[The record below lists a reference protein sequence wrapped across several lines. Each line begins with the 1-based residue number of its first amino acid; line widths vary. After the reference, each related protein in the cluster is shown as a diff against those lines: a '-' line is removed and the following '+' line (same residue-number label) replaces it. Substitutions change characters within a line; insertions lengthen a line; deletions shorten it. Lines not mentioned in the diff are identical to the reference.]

1 MFVPVS
7 VSCSVAMP
15 AGVPRVRA
23 PHRPDRAAGQ
33 FASAQRLRSF
43 RSFGVLGSP
52 SIGDISRAK
61 EMAVPEDEEGKSRT
75 RAVAASVWLLE
86 HAQDLVS
93 VIVGIVLIV
102 LAAAEL
108 VSGIVDF
115 FSDVKKSSIDAAG
128 INLLYRVLLVLI
140 LVEIVHTVVLSLRA
154 HHLVA
159 QPFIIVGL
167 VAVIRKILVVL
178 SGTGTVP
185 TPQLAL
191 LIAMVFVFVAALLAV
206 TWFDRRWK
214 GGDLEVAEQEIA

>member
-1 MFVPVS
+1 M
-7 VSCSVAMP
+7 
-15 AGVPRVRA
+15 
-23 PHRPDRAAGQ
+23 
-33 FASAQRLRSF
+33 
-43 RSFGVLGSP
+43 
-52 SIGDISRAK
+52 
-61 EMAVPEDEEGKSRT
+61 PEDNQDGQSRYI
-75 RAVAASVWLLE
+75 AASVWLLE

-93 VIVGIVLIV
+93 ATVGMVLIV
-102 LAAAEL
+102 LAGAEL

-115 FSDVKKSSIDAAG
+115 FTDLKKTSIDPAC
-128 INLLYRVLLVLI
+128 INLLDRILLVLI

-167 VAVIRKILVVL
+167 VAVIRRILVVL

-191 LIAMVFVFVAALLAV
+191 LIAMIFVFVAALLAV

-214 GGDLEVAEQEIA
+214 GSEAEVAEQEIS

>member
-1 MFVPVS
+1 VPV
-7 VSCSVAMP
+7 P
-15 AGVPRVRA
+15 EGNEDGRA
-23 PHRPDRAAGQ
+23 
-33 FASAQRLRSF
+33 
-43 RSFGVLGSP
+43 
-52 SIGDISRAK
+52 
-61 EMAVPEDEEGKSRT
+61 

-93 VIVGIVLIV
+93 VVVGIVLIV
-102 LAAAEL
+102 LAGGEL
-108 VSGIVDF
+108 VSGVIDF
-115 FSDVKKSSIDAAG
+115 FTDVNVKKTSIDTAG
-128 INLLYRVLLVLI
+128 INLLDRVLLVLI

-167 VAVIRKILVVL
+167 VAVIRRILVVL

-191 LIAMVFVFVAALLAV
+191 LIAMIFVFVAALLAV

-214 GGDLEVAEQEIA
+214 GSEPDVTDQEIS

>member
-1 MFVPVS
+1 
-7 VSCSVAMP
+7 MP
-15 AGVPRVRA
+15 
-23 PHRPDRAAGQ
+23 
-33 FASAQRLRSF
+33 
-43 RSFGVLGSP
+43 
-52 SIGDISRAK
+52 
-61 EMAVPEDEEGKSRT
+61 EGKEESQT
-75 RAVAASVWLLE
+75 WAVATSVWLLE

-93 VIVGIVLIV
+93 VIVGMVLIV

-115 FSDVKKSSIDAAG
+115 FTDVKKTSIDTAG

-185 TPQLAL
+185 PPQLAL

-214 GGDLEVAEQEIA
+214 GGDPAAADQEIS

>member
-1 MFVPVS
+1 
-7 VSCSVAMP
+7 
-15 AGVPRVRA
+15 
-23 PHRPDRAAGQ
+23 
-33 FASAQRLRSF
+33 
-43 RSFGVLGSP
+43 
-52 SIGDISRAK
+52 
-61 EMAVPEDEEGKSRT
+61 VPEGGEDGRA

-93 VIVGIVLIV
+93 VTVGLVLIV
-102 LAAAEL
+102 LAGAEL

-115 FSDVKKSSIDAAG
+115 FTGLRKTSLDSAG
-128 INLLYRVLLVLI
+128 INLLDRVLLVLI

-167 VAVIRKILVVL
+167 VAVIRRVLVVL

-185 TPQLAL
+185 TPQLTL
-191 LIAMVFVFVAALLAV
+191 LVAMIVVFVAALLAV

-214 GGDLEVAEQEIA
+214 AAGPGSAEQEVS

>member
-1 MFVPVS
+1 
-7 VSCSVAMP
+7 MP
-15 AGVPRVRA
+15 
-23 PHRPDRAAGQ
+23 
-33 FASAQRLRSF
+33 
-43 RSFGVLGSP
+43 
-52 SIGDISRAK
+52 
-61 EMAVPEDEEGKSRT
+61 EGKEESQT
-75 RAVAASVWLLE
+75 RAVATSVWLLE

-93 VIVGIVLIV
+93 VIVGMVLIV

-115 FSDVKKSSIDAAG
+115 FTDVKKTSIDMAG

-191 LIAMVFVFVAALLAV
+191 LIAMVFVFVGALLAV

-214 GGDLEVAEQEIA
+214 GGDPAAADQEIS

>member
-1 MFVPVS
+1 
-7 VSCSVAMP
+7 
-15 AGVPRVRA
+15 
-23 PHRPDRAAGQ
+23 
-33 FASAQRLRSF
+33 
-43 RSFGVLGSP
+43 
-52 SIGDISRAK
+52 
-61 EMAVPEDEEGKSRT
+61 MAVPEVTEEKPRV

-93 VIVGIVLIV
+93 VIVGVVLIV

-115 FSDVKKSSIDAAG
+115 FSDVKKKSSIDVAG

-214 GGDLEVAEQEIA
+214 GGELEVAEQEIA

>member
-1 MFVPVS
+1 
-7 VSCSVAMP
+7 
-15 AGVPRVRA
+15 
-23 PHRPDRAAGQ
+23 
-33 FASAQRLRSF
+33 
-43 RSFGVLGSP
+43 
-52 SIGDISRAK
+52 
-61 EMAVPEDEEGKSRT
+61 MAVPEVTEEKPRV

-93 VIVGIVLIV
+93 VIVGVVLIV

-115 FSDVKKSSIDAAG
+115 FSDVKKKSSIDVAG

-214 GGDLEVAEQEIA
+214 GGDPEVAEQEIA

>member
-1 MFVPVS
+1 VPV
-7 VSCSVAMP
+7 P
-15 AGVPRVRA
+15 EGNEDGRA
-23 PHRPDRAAGQ
+23 
-33 FASAQRLRSF
+33 
-43 RSFGVLGSP
+43 
-52 SIGDISRAK
+52 
-61 EMAVPEDEEGKSRT
+61 

-93 VIVGIVLIV
+93 VVVGIVLIV
-102 LAAAEL
+102 LAGAEL
-108 VSGIVDF
+108 VSGVIDF
-115 FSDVKKSSIDAAG
+115 FTDVNVKKTSIDTAG
-128 INLLYRVLLVLI
+128 INLLDRVLLVLI

-167 VAVIRKILVVL
+167 VAVIRRILVVL

-191 LIAMVFVFVAALLAV
+191 LIAMIFVFVAALLAV

-214 GGDLEVAEQEIA
+214 GSEPDVTDQEIS